1 MFNIALCQ
9 GICGTEWTSRTADA
23 LQSEINWF
31 QQPFKWEDVDINRY
45 DWLDKL
51 KNFDAILWPP
61 GCMGI
66 KPASHLKEKVYFL
79 EHHIGKLVIPNFET
93 IWHFESKAAQSYVF
107 NYYGIPTPRTVVTF
121 SLKDAMQLLDA
132 EHYPL
137 VFKTSSDAGS
147 RGVWMVKTKRKA
159 KCLAW
164 RTLYTGF
171 WWKLARR
178 LLKLDHRDNVT
189 YWQEFVP
196 NNNCDLRITA
206 IGDKFAVGF
215 WRKNRPHDFR
225 ASGSGRIDYDKPL
238 TEDIIHFCLNTNKK
252 LNFDSMAYDII
263 FRNGRFVVTEICYT
277 YADIVIHNAAGYYER
292 LDNGSLIFRA
302 KHTWPEQ
309 LWVRWLAHRLKNTFK
324 KEI

>member
-1 MFNIALCQ
+1 
-9 GICGTEWTSRTADA
+9 
-23 LQSEINWF
+23 
-31 QQPFKWEDVDINRY
+31 
-45 DWLDKL
+45 
-51 KNFDAILWPP
+51 
-61 GCMGI
+61 
-66 KPASHLKEKVYFL
+66 
-79 EHHIGKLVIPNFET
+79 
-93 IWHFESKAAQSYVF
+93 
-107 NYYGIPTPRTVVTF
+107 
-121 SLKDAMQLLDA
+121 
-132 EHYPL
+132 
-137 VFKTSSDAGS
+137 
-147 RGVWMVKTKRKA
+147 MVKTKRKA